1 MATHGARKGN
11 VSCATTCSAVQ
22 VAVKNFSRRGC
33 LLFELTG
40 TLSTPA
46 VLDFQDGLADAKRA
60 LRGDRRLKIASY
72 GPIAT
77 CGAASRQITACSLCC
92 TQIPKKKLARTLH
105 LLEGQWLLLSKPGA
119 GKLSSLQS
127 MSSGII
133 QLQDS
138 VSLESQPVPLG
149 LAAASALI
157 SISDIAEAGLTM
169 DPLN

>member
-1 MATHGARKGN
+1 MSLVPGGHGHTWCSQRKCELCHDMLCG
-11 VSCATTCSAVQ
+11 A
-22 VAVKNFSRRGC
+22 GC
-33 LLFELTG
+33 GQELFPSWLSHCPLLQSWTFRMDLLT
-40 TLSTPA
+40 P
-46 VLDFQDGLADAKRA
+46 RE
-60 LRGDRRLKIASY
+60 LKIASY

-77 CGAASRQITACSLCC
+77 CGAASRQVTTCSSYC